1 MNRFWD
7 NLKMVIFMDKVL
19 FIVQTGISILV
30 DGLRIKNQ
38 VTVFSSGSPVIAMNS
53 SIHKY
58 LPITEDES
66 HVIRTN
72 S

>member
-19 FIVQTGISILV
+19 FIVPTGISILV
-30 DGLRIKNQ
+30 DGLKIKNQ
-38 VTVFSSGSPVIAMNS
+38 VTVFSFGSPVIAMNS

-58 LPITEDES
+58 LSITEDES
-66 HVIRTN
+66 YVIRTN
-72 S
+72 N